1 MDIVYYLHLIPLTLG
16 ISFIYAGTR
25 CEDVKSIIRQGFR
38 ISLSIFMFLLVS
50 LAIFW
55 ACFGC

>member
-25 CEDVKSIIRQGFR
+25 CEDVKSIIKQGFR
-38 ISLSIFMFLLVS
+38 ISMSIFMFLLVS
-50 LAIFW
+50 LLIFYF
-55 ACFGC
+55 CFGC